1 MKIWHR
7 ASVAV
12 ALAGAMA
19 VSVVAQPPGGGFGGM
34 MQGGRGGMDPAAM
47 LMNKSVQEELKISD
61 EEAKEIIQKYSEESA
76 TLLVKVLESKG
87 KNDQARRLNQ
97 IRVQQ
102 MGLRAFADEKIA
114 STLKLT
120 SDQKN
125 EIKEIGEDLRKEVEG
140 MRKDIGMDF
149 TKMREMMRKVTVLQK
164 DAVTKAGESFSADQ
178 KKAWSELVGSPF
190 EIKMDMGGGR
200 PGGRRPPTDN

>member
-1 MKIWHR
+1 MNIWQR

-34 MQGGRGGMDPAAM
+34 MQGRGGMDPAAM
-47 LMNKSVQEELKISD
+47 LMNKSVQEELKISE
-61 EEAKEIIQKYSEESA
+61 EEAREIIQKYSEESSA
-76 TLLVKVLESKG
+76 LLLKVLESKG
-87 KNDQARRLNQ
+87 KKDQAKRLNQ

-120 SDQKN
+120 SEQKN
-125 EIKEIGEDLRKEVEG
+125 EIKEIGEDLRKEVET

-149 TKMREMMRKVTVLQK
+149 NKMREMMRKVTSLQK
-164 DAVTKAGESFSADQ
+164 DAVTKAAEMFSADQ
-178 KKAWSELVGSPF
+178 KKAWSELVGAPF
-190 EIKMDMGGGR
+190 EMKMELGGGR
-200 PGGRRPPTDN
+200 PGGRRPPSDN